1 MIADSCVSCR
11 CWYCRV
17 FSVHVFLLL
26 LFSVAISFFFLMIRR
41 PPRSTRTD
49 TLFPYTTLF
58 RSLIG
63 RWRLVEYVAHD
74 RFVEGTAARIAEGGE
89 AAAQCA
95 HHPADMLADH
105 QVADTHLAHAA
116 VHVIDEQLG
125 QQHRIVAC
133 LIPVVL
139 QPQQYQR
146 ENRGDHVETAVE
158 RVRHLTFAIPGGVA
172 RLGDEGGVER
182 AKAIAIPLLA
192 ENTRQEGHLSPLS

>member
-1 MIADSCVSCR
+1 
-11 CWYCRV
+11 
-17 FSVHVFLLL
+17 
-26 LFSVAISFFFLMIRR
+26 
-41 PPRSTRTD
+41 
-49 TLFPYTTLF
+49 
-58 RSLIG
+58 
-63 RWRLVEYVAHD
+63 
-74 RFVEGTAARIAEGGE
+74 
-89 AAAQCA
+89 
-95 HHPADMLADH
+95 MLADH

-182 AKAIAIPLLA
+182 AKARSEEHTSELQSLMRISYAVFCLKKKNKTKTDGNTQRPAIV
-192 ENTRQEGHLSPLS
+192 ENK